1 MHRAF
6 ATQARASCL
15 DCADAKSSN
24 MKKRRS
30 ISVASLI
37 GLVAFAI
44 GICWLIWA
52 SARRVVEPMAL
63 PDATPRVAMSDDPN
77 GADASVPSASPN
89 RTRQEK
95 ITGRQGVSTAQ
106 ASLTLAN
113 LASGPKAAIA
123 DGHAGSSSCRECHAE
138 AHQSWSTSFHRT
150 MTQEVNQET
159 APDAIKNKT
168 VTVQGKAYVFEESG
182 ANLYVTFPDP
192 LVGNQLRRRQL
203 VLMTGSHHMHVFWYA
218 SDVNGTPGQLDIVFL
233 IHEERWI
240 PRESS
245 FLRPGGHSP
254 VIELGTWNRTCSR
267 CHATHPREGFNEETE
282 DWSTK
287 VTEFGIAC
295 EACHGEGA
303 GHVARHSAKELSLP
317 DAIVAGTASP
327 HVDDHTLVSDSIVNP
342 SKLSKQASAD
352 VCGQCHSIFIPNYEA
367 LSQSDYMRVGSPFR
381 PGELLSD
388 DGFIQVVRAV
398 PDQRNS
404 EAFTRWSAMEELSSG
419 FWSDGTP
426 RIAGR
431 EYNGLIESP
440 CFQKGEMTC
449 LSCHTMHPSKDQDLA
464 SWRDDQLK
472 PGMRGDQAC
481 LQCHQEYKDRIEEHT
496 HHSVQSDGSRCMN
509 CHMPHTTYGLLK
521 TIRSHQISSPSI
533 AASQT
538 SDRPDACSL
547 CHLDKTFHWVGE
559 HLSNW
564 YGQPFDKETHS
575 SRPAGVS
582 TSVLHFLS
590 GDAAQRAVQVAAM
603 GWAPAQVASG
613 TDWIEPYLLLGLND
627 PYDAIRLVA
636 ARSLKTL
643 PNRIATDIDPLA
655 PTNERM
661 QAFNDSINL
670 IEKNLRPKPRSS
682 VLVDE
687 QGRFSFPTLR
697 NYLDRRNHRPIYLRE

>member
-1 MHRAF
+1 MGIGWLVLRPSREVAKP
-6 ATQARASCL
+6 AAR
-15 DCADAKSSN
+15 
-24 MKKRRS
+24 
-30 ISVASLI
+30 
-37 GLVAFAI
+37 
-44 GICWLIWA
+44 
-52 SARRVVEPMAL
+52 
-63 PDATPRVAMSDDPN
+63 PDATPLVAMSRNPN
-77 GADASVPSASPN
+77 TDKADVPSSLPN
-89 RTRQEK
+89 LPSRGQSTRKPDDLSDRTW
-95 ITGRQGVSTAQ
+95 
-106 ASLTLAN
+106 LTLAS
-113 LASGPKAAIA
+113 ATSGPEVVVANR
-123 DGHAGSSSCRECHAE
+123 HSGSSSCRECHAE
-138 AHQSWSTSFHRT
+138 SHLSWHASYHRT
-150 MTQEVNQET
+150 MTQEVNEAT

-168 VTVQGKAYVFEESG
+168 VTVQGTEYVFEQIG
-182 ANLYVTFPDP
+182 ADFYVTFPDP
-192 LVGNQLRRRQL
+192 LVGNQVRRRQL

-240 PRESS
+240 PRDSS
-245 FLRPGGHSP
+245 FLRPGGHSTA
-254 VIELGTWNRTCSR
+254 IELGTWNRTCSR
-267 CHATHPREGFNEETE
+267 CHATHPREGFNEQTE
-282 DWSTK
+282 DWNTT

-295 EACHGEGA
+295 ESCHGEGA
-303 GHVARHSAKELSLP
+303 GHVARHSANEFSSLNAA
-317 DAIVAGTASP
+317 DDGTAAP
-327 HVDDHTLVSDSIVNP
+327 PVVNHTVVADSIVNP
-342 SKLSKQASAD
+342 GKLSKQASAD

-367 LSQSDYMRVGSPFR
+367 VSQADYMRDGSPFR
-381 PGELLSD
+381 AGELLSD
-388 DGFIQVVRAV
+388 GGFIEVVRAV
-398 PDQRNS
+398 PDQRS
-404 EAFTRWSAMEELSSG
+404 SKAFTRWSNMEDLSSG

-449 LSCHTMHPSKDQDLA
+449 LSCHTMHPSKDQNLA

-481 LQCHQEYKDRIEEHT
+481 LQCHQEYKDRLEEHT
-496 HHSVQSDGSRCMN
+496 HHPAQSEGSRCMN

-533 AASQT
+533 AASQA

-564 YGQPFDKETHS
+564 YGQPFDKETQS
-575 SRPAGVS
+575 SRPEGVS

-603 GWAPAQVASG
+603 GWAPAQAASG

-643 PNRIATDIDPLA
+643 PNRIAAEIDPLA
-655 PTNERM
+655 PPNERM